1 MPGTLSKYAKP
12 RKQKYYIL
20 YTYNDD
26 EECGFETEDKSD
38 KWGRWKK
45 TTSQMTQELRENI
58 MGHKELARLLGLV
71 ENGGGN
77 EPVSL
82 RSTAKNLVAL
92 RTTEPQ
98 MFPIES
104 VLFCPNGTLEIE
116 WKSFPESIFWD
127 MPEIK
132 ESKEVQEIRKLK
144 LIINEERS
152 NIETLGNEL
161 DIALEKLQNLDFDAA
176 PKRKRQT
183 GVAEKTAA
191 EEIEE
196 LRKKLKEDFGGI
208 LDRLRSGLQFDAAVN
223 IANMEEAQRAPDT
236 DQISIVVPA
245 PEGAIEN
252 PAHNIQDGLVINH
265 HDQGL
270 PFDEEMLVDNQV
282 EAEQIREEEEH
293 QVDED
298 VIDAMNSILEQL
310 AQFENYG
317 PDVHL

>member
-12 RKQKYYIL
+12 RKQKYYIM
-20 YTYNDD
+20 YTYDDD

-45 TTSQMTQELRENI
+45 TTLQMTPELRENI
-58 MGHKELARLLGLV
+58 MKHKELRGLLELV

-104 VLFCPNGTLEIE
+104 VLFCPNGTLEVE

-132 ESKEVQEIRKLK
+132 ESKEVQEIRTLK
-144 LIINEERS
+144 MIINEERS
-152 NIETLGNEL
+152 KIETLGNEL
-161 DIALEKLQNLDFDAA
+161 DIALEKLQNLDIDAA
-176 PKRKRQT
+176 PKRKRQA
-183 GVAEKTAA
+183 GVDEKTAA

-196 LRKKLKEDFGGI
+196 LRQKLKKDVGGI
-208 LDRLRSGLQFDAAVN
+208 LDRLRSGLQFDAAEK
-223 IANMEEAQRAPDT
+223 IANVEEAQPVPDAH
-236 DQISIVVPA
+236 QIPIVVLG
-245 PEGAIEN
+245 PEGVIQN
-252 PAHNIQDGLVINH
+252 PADSIQGGLVIDHNNQ
-265 HDQGL
+265 DL

-282 EAEQIREEEEH
+282 EAEQNREEEKNEMN
-293 QVDED
+293 EA
-298 VIDAMNSILEQL
+298 VIDVMNSILERI
-310 AQFENYG
+310 A
-317 PDVHL
+317 